1 MGGVGELGSVIFPTA
16 LPPTPPIINNEEEVL
31 MAEEL
36 TSLFL
41 GISPPVVA
49 ITSTNDDAVRDNE
62 SLLPTSSFLL

>member
-1 MGGVGELGSVIFPTA
+1 MGGVGELGSVIVPTA
-16 LPPTPPIINNEEEVL
+16 LPPPPPIINNEEEVL

-41 GISPPVVA
+41 GISSQVVA
-49 ITSTNDDAVRDNE
+49 VTSKNDDAVKDNE